1 MNKLLVALI
10 AGAFALGS
18 TATMAQTQSMS
29 PDDAAK
35 AKADK
40 EAAAKAKVDA
50 APYDKRAWEK
60 MTPEERKAWRARK
73 QRELSQTE
81 KSGNPNAPAKG
92 DTISKSAEATK
103 NQPKPSDEARAKALA
118 QTEKSG
124 NPNAPAKAAAI
135 SKSA

>member
-50 APYDKRAWEK
+50 APYDKRSWEK

-73 QRELSQTE
+73 QRELTQTE
-81 KSGNPNAPAKG
+81 KCGNPNATAKA
-92 DTISKSAEATK
+92 DAISKSAEATK
-103 NQPKPSDEARAKALA
+103 NKPKLDDASRQKALEG
-118 QTEKSG
+118 QEKNASG
-124 NPNAPAKAAAI
+124 
-135 SKSA
+135 